1 MSTEALPTIQ
11 LSDAPSATMPSSGSS
26 YQSTGGVVQAPASM
40 RAVSAELLGEGA
52 YNAPV
57 VSEPAPPQTG
67 RSGSMGSS
75 DSLDSLSGAVD
86 KALSAL
92 DLGPDAPEF
101 SPARPNRAAAKPQKA
116 AEDFNEAYEETAP
129 RDLNAGDP
137 TNELGYEPEVDT
149 TGWTTSAARAFER
162 VKGQRKQLLS
172 ETEQLKQTVAQYEAQ
187 MNELKGSLQAS
198 DSIEAL
204 QTRVRDFE
212 QMQMFTNLEG
222 TRAYQEAISAPMQ
235 YHMDLIDAIADRA
248 GVPGE
253 ALFDLIVLPED
264 SDNHP
269 QVDADGFPY
278 RTKDQRI
285 EALLA
290 NVSPRDRAAVFA
302 TMNDMDQL
310 MAKRA
315 EMFYHADQAFREAQ
329 EYEAQKMQVA
339 AANSAKQRRLVSNTV
354 VDRIAERVPFIQAMD
369 GLDLARLKEEVS
381 STDPSTLHPVDAQY
395 HAATAKLFPFVVN
408 DLMRAQAE
416 IENLVTQ
423 LAAFEDAE
431 PGAGVGSTS
440 GFTGSS
446 VRGSVPYGNAASG
459 NTSFAQA
466 VELAL
471 AGR

>member
-1 MSTEALPTIQ
+1 MSTESLPTIQ
-11 LSDAPSATMPSSGSS
+11 LSDASSSTLPSSGSS

-40 RAVSAELLGEGA
+40 RAISAEVLGDGV
-52 YNAPV
+52 YNAPTA
-57 VSEPAPPQTG
+57 PAAPESAPRTG
-67 RSGSMGSS
+67 ST

-92 DLGPDAPEF
+92 DFGPDEAEF
-101 SPARPNRAAAKPQKA
+101 TPARPNRAAAKPQKA
-116 AEDFNEAYEETAP
+116 AAETFNEAYEEAPP
-129 RDLNAGDP
+129 RDPNAGDP
-137 TNELGYEPEVDT
+137 TSELGYEPDVDT
-149 TGWTTSAARAFER
+149 TGWTTAAARAFER

-198 DSIEAL
+198 DSVEAL
-204 QTRVRDFE
+204 QTRVREFE

-235 YHMDLIDAIADRA
+235 HHMDLIDAIAERA

-253 ALFDLIVLPED
+253 ALFDLIVMPED
-264 SDNHP
+264 SGNHP

-285 EALLA
+285 EALLGNA
-290 NVSPRDRAAVFA
+290 SPRDRAAVFA

-315 EMFYHADQAFREAQ
+315 DMFYHADQAFREAQ
-329 EYEAQKMQVA
+329 EYETQKMQIA
-339 AANSAKQRRLVSNTV
+339 AANSAKQRRLVTNTV
-354 VDRIAERVPFIQAMD
+354 IDRIAERVPFIQAMD
-369 GLDLARLKEEVS
+369 GLDIARLKEEVS

-408 DLMRAQAE
+408 DLMKAQAE
-416 IENLVTQ
+416 IEDLVAQ

-446 VRGSVPYGNAASG
+446 VRGSVPYSNAAGGNA
-459 NTSFAQA
+459 SFAQA